1 MHIRRRTFRSIVI
14 ALTVGALT
22 AAACGDDSSDDES
35 SGSEGG
41 GETSPSSTIANS
53 NAPAADAEWQAVV
66 DAAKEEG
73 KVLFYSGL
81 PEAQHELI
89 AEGFAEMYPD
99 IELEIVRVQT
109 RDLGGRI
116 EVESEGGVGG
126 ADVIYS
132 NSWAVWDPL
141 EERGLLRELES
152 PWIEARADTW
162 SEHPEL
168 RMTENT
174 AVFSILPYWI
184 VWNSNLVEEPITSYE
199 DLLSRADEF
208 RGQVGAPDFLGV
220 ASQSWYAQLEEKMS
234 GIDIAAE
241 LVAGNTL
248 PEGYLR
254 RFGELEPV
262 IRDTALP
269 LTQAVAAGEIKATIY
284 TVPSIIDDLKAAG
297 APLEA
302 AMPSDAI
309 VVNAV
314 ALGLPTWGENPNAA
328 QLVADF
334 LLSDKGQ
341 EVNIE
346 EQLISLDGS
355 ADELAVPG
363 RELSNP
369 EFLAAFER
377 YWTEAMR

>member
-1 MHIRRRTFRSIVI
+1 MQIRRGSFRSIAI
-14 ALTVGALT
+14 ALTVGVLM
-22 AAACGDDSSDDES
+22 AAACGGDSSDDES

-41 GETSPSSTIANS
+41 EAGASSTTASS
-53 NAPAADAEWQAVV
+53 NAPVADPEWQAVV

-73 KVLFYSGL
+73 EVLFYSGL

-109 RDLGGRI
+109 RDLSGRI
-116 EVESEGGVGG
+116 EVESQGGVGG
-126 ADVIYS
+126 ADAIQS
-132 NSWAVWDPL
+132 NSWNVWDPL
-141 EERGLLRELES
+141 EDQGLLQELKT
-152 PWIEARADTW
+152 PWMEARADLW
-162 SEHPEL
+162 AEHPEL

-174 AVFSILPYWI
+174 AVFTTLPYLI

-199 DLLSRADEF
+199 DLVSRADEF

-234 GIDIAAE
+234 GIDLPAE
-241 LVAGNTL
+241 LAAGNTV
-248 PEGYLR
+248 PDGYLR
-254 RFGELEPV
+254 RFGALEPV

-269 LTQAVAAGEIKATIY
+269 LTQAVAAGEIKASIY
-284 TVPSIIDDLKAAG
+284 TVPAIIDDLKAAG
-297 APLEA
+297 APLESVL
-302 AMPSDAI
+302 PSDAI
-309 VVNAV
+309 VVNAIAV
-314 ALGLPTWGENPNAA
+314 GLPTWGENPNAA
-328 QLVADF
+328 QLLADF
-334 LLSDKGQ
+334 LLSEQGQ
-341 EVNIE
+341 AVNTE
-346 EQLISLDGS
+346 QQLISLDGS

-369 EFLAAFER
+369 EFLTAFER